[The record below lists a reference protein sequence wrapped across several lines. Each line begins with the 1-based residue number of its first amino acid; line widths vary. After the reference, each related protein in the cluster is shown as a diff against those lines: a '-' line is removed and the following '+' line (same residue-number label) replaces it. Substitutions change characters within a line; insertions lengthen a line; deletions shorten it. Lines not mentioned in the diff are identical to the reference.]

1 MSVGPKQAGAC
12 VKRRSNEQ
20 IPGPCVYQVPK
31 NIDSAIAEENARKN
45 ALRKERQA
53 QQVQEGAIAMA
64 EYRSA
69 VDDKLKRMAE
79 LREARLKQVAGKER
93 ADESGK
99 H

>member
-1 MSVGPKQAGAC
+1 MLASKDAAMNKFLVPAL
-12 VKRRSNEQ
+12 
-20 IPGPCVYQVPK
+20 YQVPK